1 MLRRWYC
8 ATKCWCAMCRNYSQ
22 SRALQAGFLIP
33 TALFIVVALGA
44 LAIAI
49 ARMAGSANSM
59 ALREA
64 LSAQAFFAAES
75 ATQLGLYNLYNGAT
89 TRAQTTANCTSL
101 DVASQAFNVAGLKA
115 CSVTFD
121 CATTTDASNTRSFYL
136 ITATASCGSADLATS
151 RVLTVKASMQ

>member
-1 MLRRWYC
+1 
-8 ATKCWCAMCRNYSQ
+8 MCPNIYTNI
-22 SRALQAGFLIP
+22 RAYQAGFLIP

-44 LAIAI
+44 LAISI

-75 ATQLGLYNLYNGAT
+75 GIQLGLYNLYNGAT

-101 DVASQAFNVAGLKA
+101 DVASQSFNVAGLKA
-115 CSVTFD
+115 CSVSFD
-121 CATTTDASNTRSFYL
+121 CATTTDAGNTRSFYL
-136 ITATASCGSADLATS
+136 ITASASCGSGDLATS
-151 RVLTVKASMQ
+151 RVLNVKASMQ